1 MKPDTIM
8 NDNNS
13 SYPGRWIGR
22 ELRQVVGRW
31 LRQVGRQ
38 ETKAG
43 G

>member
-1 MKPDTIM
+1 MKPDMIM

-22 ELRQVVGRW
+22 ELRQVG
-31 LRQVGRQ
+31 RQVAK
-38 ETKAG
+38 TG